1 MKKSQLVQLI
11 REELRGFSK
20 YAPQGVT
27 KGGTTD
33 DFMQILT
40 RIAKGDKEKYQG
52 DPDRGNKLLD
62 KANPEN
68 VKRILRGE
76 DPIYEDKH
84 QTYSKSEV
92 IRYLSELD
100 PNTEVK
106 IPDIL
111 PKGFSPNVGWRT
123 TAQEAVQAL
132 QQAKSDGQF
141 ELLQDLP
148 KYKNFSLVQTP
159 QQLQAR
165 EKLVRG
171 MGPLD

>member
-40 RIAKGDKEKYQG
+40 AIAKGDTKNYQG
-52 DPDRGNKLLD
+52 DPDKGNKILD

-68 VKRILRGE
+68 VKRILRGD

-84 QTYSKSEV
+84 QTYSKDEV

-106 IPDIL
+106 IPNIL
-111 PKGFSPNVGWRT
+111 PGGFSSDVGWRT
-123 TAQEAVQAL
+123 TAQKAVQAL
-132 QQAKSDGQF
+132 QQAKSDGEFQ
-141 ELLQDLP
+141 LTQDSP
-148 KYKNFSLVQTP
+148 TYKGFSLVQTP